1 MSWIKKSEDV
11 EVVKELEFDN
21 SRISVSNAYEVE
33 ITGARLQE
41 AKDESSKSVS
51 LVIDVKNEDGDSARE
66 YFTIFGRDGEP
77 YFIDKRNNVKK
88 QHIGLTIVNTAFKI
102 ALGKEIFDI
111 EPSEIEYEVYNQE
124 NKEKETLKGDGFP
137 ELIGKKIGVCVQMVR
152 EIQGSD
158 SKETPTIEHFF
169 DHETGLFDGE
179 DGTAKVNKLN
189 KWLDKMKEFKE
200 VIKEEPKKANWGGKK
215 EDSKAAEKEEP
226 KKSKW
231 GR

>member
-1 MSWIKKSEDV
+1 
-11 EVVKELEFDN
+11 
-21 SRISVSNAYEVE
+21 
-33 ITGARLQE
+33 
-41 AKDESSKSVS
+41 
-51 LVIDVKNEDGDSARE
+51 
-66 YFTIFGRDGEP
+66 
-77 YFIDKRNNVKK
+77 
-88 QHIGLTIVNTAFKI
+88 
-102 ALGKEIFDI
+102 
-111 EPSEIEYEVYNQE
+111 
-124 NKEKETLKGDGFP
+124 
-137 ELIGKKIGVCVQMVR
+137 MVR

-158 SKETPTIEHFF
+158 SKETPAIEHFF
-169 DHETGLFDGE
+169 DTETGLFDGE